1 MDDFIGFGNCTPV
14 TQEQIRVFR
23 TVFNT
28 TEPIWDPEVV
38 LGLELTRDRVR
49 KTIQVRMSAKILEV
63 CARFQVDSTC
73 RQRTTPMPCSGYII
87 QETDY
92 DNLEASASRF
102 LNRAERSEYMG
113 IVGALIWI
121 SGVRFDVNFA
131 TLYLSWHTKQ
141 PRAHHYT
148 MATRVLHYLFHSAD
162 IPLVLGGALPV
173 DMIASTD
180 ASLATG
186 PKGRSI
192 IARVLQLNSQ
202 SGSILAKCSST
213 SLVHGSSFEAELDGV
228 YSTAK
233 MLKAVQHL
241 VSELNIPMSTVPT
254 ILSDNLPT
262 VEYVQ
267 GNNLPKAVRHM
278 QMRIWY
284 LRERYHI
291 SDYKIQH
298 LIGTSIIPDQMTK
311 IGSSDQFLRFRS
323 QVLGLSLL
331 DV

>member
-1 MDDFIGFGNCTPV
+1 
-14 TQEQIRVFR
+14 
-23 TVFNT
+23 
-28 TEPIWDPEVV
+28 
-38 LGLELTRDRVR
+38 
-49 KTIQVRMSAKILEV
+49 
-63 CARFQVDSTC
+63 
-73 RQRTTPMPCSGYII
+73 
-87 QETDY
+87 
-92 DNLEASASRF
+92 
-102 LNRAERSEYMG
+102 
-113 IVGALIWI
+113 
-121 SGVRFDVNFA
+121 
-131 TLYLSWHTKQ
+131 
-141 PRAHHYT
+141 
-148 MATRVLHYLFHSAD
+148 MATHVLHYLFHSAD
-162 IPLVLGGALPV
+162 IPLVLGDALSV

-180 ASLATG
+180 ASLATDI
-186 PKGRSI
+186 KGRSI

-284 LRERYHI
+284 LRER
-291 SDYKIQH
+291 
-298 LIGTSIIPDQMTK
+298 
-311 IGSSDQFLRFRS
+311 
-323 QVLGLSLL
+323 
-331 DV
+331 